1 MKKEKKFYGYL
12 EGWASIFVNSLLFIL
27 KLFAGISSRSIA
39 VIADAWHTLS
49 DSLTSIVVIVGF
61 KLSSKPADKDHP
73 FGHGMIEN
81 ISSIVIATMLG
92 IVGFNFIV
100 DSIKKLISRENFE
113 FNFFVGFV
121 VILSIVIKE
130 GLAQFSFYLGK
141 KINSQ
146 ALKADAWHHRSDAI
160 TSVIVFL
167 GLLLGKY
174 FWWIDGVLGFIVAI
188 VIIYSAFEIVLS
200 SSKMILGENLSDE
213 ESQKIISLVKTLSN
227 DIEEIHHLHCHQ
239 YGDHKELTLHIR
251 LPNNMSVQD
260 SHSLTQKIE
269 NLLFKE
275 FSINVTV
282 HVEPQHKS

>member
-1 MKKEKKFYGYL
+1 MKKDKKFYGYL
-12 EGWASIFVNSLLFIL
+12 EGWLSIIVNTLLFVL

-61 KLSSKPADKDHP
+61 KLSSKPADKEHP

-92 IVGFNFIV
+92 FVGFNFIV
-100 DSIKKLISRENFE
+100 DSIKKIISRESFE

-121 VILSIVIKE
+121 VFLSIVVKE

-160 TSVIVFL
+160 TSVIVFV
-167 GLLLGKY
+167 GLLVGRYL
-174 FWWIDGVLGFIVAI
+174 WWIDAVLGFIVAI
-188 VIIYSAFEIVLS
+188 VIIYSAFEIILS

-213 ESQKIISLVKTLSN
+213 EAKKIISLVKTISN
-227 DIEEIHHLHCHQ
+227 DIEEVHHLHCHQ

-251 LPNNMSVQD
+251 LPNRMSVED

-269 NLLFKE
+269 TLLFKE
-275 FSINVTV
+275 LSMNVTV
-282 HVEPQHKS
+282 HVEPQHKV

>member
-1 MKKEKKFYGYL
+1 MKKDKKFYGYL
-12 EGWASIFVNSLLFIL
+12 EGWLSIFVNTLLFVL

-61 KLSSKPADKDHP
+61 KLSSKPADKEHP

-100 DSIKKLISRENFE
+100 DSIKKLISRESFE

-121 VILSIVIKE
+121 VFLSIVIKE
-130 GLAQFSFYLGK
+130 VLAQFSFYLGK

-160 TSVIVFL
+160 TSVIVFI
-167 GLLLGKY
+167 GLLVGRYL
-174 FWWIDGVLGFIVAI
+174 WWIDAVLGFIVAI
-188 VIIYSAFEIVLS
+188 VIIYSAFEIILS

-213 ESQKIISLVKTLSN
+213 EAKKIISLVKTISN
-227 DIEEIHHLHCHQ
+227 DIEEVHHLHCHQ

-251 LPNNMSVQD
+251 LPNRMSVED
-260 SHSLTQKIE
+260 SHFLTQKIE
-269 NLLFKE
+269 SLLLKE
-275 FSINVTV
+275 LAMNVTV
-282 HVEPQHKS
+282 HVEPQHKV

>member
-1 MKKEKKFYGYL
+1 MKKDKKFYGYL
-12 EGWASIFVNSLLFIL
+12 EGWLSIVVNTLLFVL

-61 KLSSKPADKDHP
+61 KLSSKPADKEHP

-100 DSIKKLISRENFE
+100 DSIKKLISRESFE

-121 VILSIVIKE
+121 VFLSIVIKE
-130 GLAQFSFYLGK
+130 VLAQFSFYLGK

-160 TSVIVFL
+160 TSVIVFI
-167 GLLLGKY
+167 GLLVGRYL
-174 FWWIDGVLGFIVAI
+174 WWIDAVLGFIVAI
-188 VIIYSAFEIVLS
+188 VIIYSAFEIILS

-213 ESQKIISLVKTLSN
+213 EAKKIISLVKTISN
-227 DIEEIHHLHCHQ
+227 DIEEVHHLHCHQ

-251 LPNNMSVQD
+251 LPNRMSVED
-260 SHSLTQKIE
+260 SHTLTQKIE
-269 NLLFKE
+269 SLLLKE
-275 FSINVTV
+275 LAMNVTV
-282 HVEPQHKS
+282 HVEPQHKV

>member
-1 MKKEKKFYGYL
+1 MKKDKKFYGYL
-12 EGWASIFVNSLLFIL
+12 EGWLSIFVNTLLFVL

-61 KLSSKPADKDHP
+61 KLSSKPADKEHP

-100 DSIKKLISRENFE
+100 DSIKKLISRESFE

-121 VILSIVIKE
+121 VFLSIVIKE
-130 GLAQFSFYLGK
+130 VLAQFSFYLGK

-160 TSVIVFL
+160 TSVIVFI
-167 GLLLGKY
+167 GLLVGRYL
-174 FWWIDGVLGFIVAI
+174 WWIDAVLGFIVAI
-188 VIIYSAFEIVLS
+188 VIIYSAFEIILS

-213 ESQKIISLVKTLSN
+213 EAKKIISLVKTISN
-227 DIEEIHHLHCHQ
+227 DIEEVHHLHCHQ

-251 LPNNMSVQD
+251 LPNRMSVED
-260 SHSLTQKIE
+260 SHTLTQKIE
-269 NLLFKE
+269 SLLLKE
-275 FSINVTV
+275 LAMNVTV
-282 HVEPQHKS
+282 HVEPQHKV

>member
-1 MKKEKKFYGYL
+1 MKKDKKFYGYL
-12 EGWASIFVNSLLFIL
+12 EGWLSIVVNTLLFVL

-61 KLSSKPADKDHP
+61 KLSSKPADKEHP

-100 DSIKKLISRENFE
+100 DSIKKLISRESFE

-121 VILSIVIKE
+121 VFLSIVIKE
-130 GLAQFSFYLGK
+130 VLAQFSFYLGK

-160 TSVIVFL
+160 TSVIVFI
-167 GLLLGKY
+167 GLLVGRYL
-174 FWWIDGVLGFIVAI
+174 WWIDAVLGFIVAI
-188 VIIYSAFEIVLS
+188 VIIYSAFEIILS

-213 ESQKIISLVKTLSN
+213 EAKKIISLVKTISN
-227 DIEEIHHLHCHQ
+227 DIEEVHHLHCHQ

-251 LPNNMSVQD
+251 LPNRMSVED
-260 SHSLTQKIE
+260 SHFLTQKIE
-269 NLLFKE
+269 SLLLKE
-275 FSINVTV
+275 LAMNVTV
-282 HVEPQHKS
+282 HVEPQHKV